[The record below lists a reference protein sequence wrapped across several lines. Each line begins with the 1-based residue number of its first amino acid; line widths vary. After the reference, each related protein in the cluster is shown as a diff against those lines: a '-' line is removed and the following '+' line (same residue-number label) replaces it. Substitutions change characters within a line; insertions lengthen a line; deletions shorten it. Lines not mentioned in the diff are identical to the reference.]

1 MTEEN
6 QKTLIS
12 IRAWQTAFLIG
23 IAALVAT
30 AYLFFGTAAAST
42 ITAIGV
48 IVSLLNSL
56 LSAPDA
62 QQNPKEWVQ
71 STVRRLLNVGT
82 MLRIATTLTWLL
94 CFSLWTV
101 VGYST
106 IKDRRKA
113 TFIVHVQRAGGSPVS
128 DALVTIVLFSGP
140 KEAKKIQNGSYSFEN
155 VDTSA
160 EKSGTIK
167 IDVRSNDLHK
177 IQEVPVPPKL
187 PDSREFVAT
196 VTLPPGDAPLRI
208 SYHILKDR
216 AIDLFLHNLW
226 DAKWN
231 SDLGVKTAVFPNATY
246 QELVRLSKAFS
257 GVGGALDNFEDTKK
271 HITNAKLA
279 GKLGPE
285 RFFVGTA
292 GAELQARADASF
304 FDLDW
309 HAKYTGSPYDPTAFS
324 DEHKRI
330 ERLMQKDGL
339 VNFSFYKSGTI
350 DDIAHFAKQFDGSY
364 DYYTDGQDKTT
375 LLRFYQEIAKRGVPE
390 GLFPLSLYFVD
401 TDNACGPEN
410 HHDWAVSLSLR
421 GMRLKIA
428 VIENVSNS
436 TVKLGTFRVRENIN
450 LMNRIRSQESK
461 EIRDLPQKERN
472 LFVPEY
478 LQPGEKLAVPMEM
491 YLDIHNDL
499 SDKDEGADL
508 TSAPKKVFVESQKA
522 TLSKIEKAGVA
533 RSRLEYPQGK
543 IISVPYPRLMDML
556 RPVPAPNAEEDILV
570 GPTMTLD
577 DVQIG
582 DVRFEFRKFEAGNID
597 IVSNFEGWGS
607 CPFVFTFVDR
617 ASEWVNEG
625 HILTGHVGP
634 AQESTDVK
642 LLRHF
647 DGTLAIR
654 ELESE
659 RSFINL
665 VRIRAIASDGTARLL
680 KPIGNSVPSANA
692 RPLELRKGQELKL
705 RFKLPDDRRQKY
717 YLLVRGYYQIDEP

>member
-12 IRAWQTAFLIG
+12 IRAWQIAFLIG

-48 IVSLLNSL
+48 IVSFLNSL
-56 LSAPDA
+56 LSAPDEK
-62 QQNPKEWVQ
+62 QNPREWVQ
-71 STVRRLLNVGT
+71 SSVRRLLNVGT

-101 VGYST
+101 VGYSAM
-106 IKDRRKA
+106 KDRRKA

-128 DALVTIVLFSGP
+128 DALVTIVLSSGP
-140 KEAKKIQNGSYSFEN
+140 KEANKIQNGSYSFEN
-155 VDTSA
+155 IDTAA
-160 EKSGTIK
+160 EKSGTVK

-177 IQEVPVPPKL
+177 IQEVLVPPKL
-187 PDSREFVAT
+187 PASRELTTT

-226 DAKWN
+226 DSKWN
-231 SDLGVKTAVFPNATY
+231 SDLGVKTALFPNATY

-257 GVGGALDNFEDTKK
+257 GVDGALDNFEDTRK
-271 HITNAKLA
+271 HITNAKL
-279 GKLGPE
+279 GRKLGPE
-285 RFFVGTA
+285 RFFVATA
-292 GAELQARADASF
+292 GANLQARADLSF

-324 DEHKRI
+324 EEHKSI
-330 ERLMQKDGL
+330 ERLMQKDRL
-339 VNFSFYKSGTI
+339 AKFSFYKSGTI
-350 DDIAHFAKQFDGSY
+350 DDIAHFAKRFDASY

-390 GLFPLSLYFVD
+390 GLFPLSLYFWD
-401 TDNACGPEN
+401 TDPVCGDVN
-410 HHDWAVSLSLR
+410 RHDWAVSLSLR

-450 LMNRIRSQESK
+450 PMNRLRSQESK

-472 LFVPEY
+472 LFAPEY

-499 SDKDEGADL
+499 SDEESADFTL
-508 TSAPKKVFVESQKA
+508 APKKVSVESQKT
-522 TLSKIEKAGVA
+522 TLSAVEKAGVA
-533 RSRLEYPQGK
+533 RSRLEYPHGE
-543 IISVPYPRLMDML
+543 IVSVSYPRLMDML
-556 RPVPAPNAEEDILV
+556 RPVAAPNAEEDIMV

-582 DVRFEFRKFEAGNID
+582 DVRFEFRKFVAGNID

-607 CPFVFTFVDR
+607 CPFVFTFADR
-617 ASEWVNEG
+617 SSEWVNEG

-634 AQESTDVK
+634 AQKSIDVK

-659 RSFINL
+659 RSFIDL
-665 VRIRAIASDGTARLL
+665 VRIRAIASDGTTRLL
-680 KPIGNSVPSANA
+680 KPIGNSLSNANA

-705 RFKLPDDRRQKY
+705 RFELPDDRRQKY